1 MLTAR
6 QVVNELQKTG
16 HTVAF
21 IRRADGGIRIYNID
35 GVTFPRNSSEG
46 NNKAREILKNEA
58 VAGKSQVPILKTD
71 YSAKRAEQLRK
82 NREKKIKHPTT
93 KKSPL
98 QRALEEIRKT
108 KKVID
113 KLVAEGHGKASDF
126 ENLATTA
133 NQLLNTTDAKALRR
147 ERTRLYLYRQV
158 LKKTQGKNIAD
169 PNEVKSEILGMLY
182 GASLFAEYY
191 KVKNKNIGFFY
202 GITKQD
208 LDELEKAYK
217 AGREDLQEMFVTN
230 ERLAKLLR

>member
-46 NNKAREILKNEA
+46 NNKARELLKNEA
-58 VAGKSQVPILKTD
+58 VGGKSQVPILKTD
-71 YSAKRAEQLRK
+71 YSAKRLEQLKK
-82 NREKKIKHPTT
+82 NRQKKIKHPTT

-113 KLVAEGHGKASDF
+113 QIVREGDGKASDF

-133 NQLLNTTDAKALRR
+133 NELLNTTDVKVLRR

-158 LKKTQGKNIAD
+158 LRKTKGKNLVD
-169 PNEVKSEILGMLY
+169 PNEIKSEILGMLY

-191 KVKNKNIGFFY
+191 KIKEKNIGFFY

-230 ERLAKLLR
+230 PRLAKLLR

>member
-16 HTVAF
+16 HSVAF

-35 GVTFPRNSSEG
+35 GQNFPRNGSEG
-46 NNKAREILKNEA
+46 NNYARELLKTEA

-71 YSAKRAEQLRK
+71 YSAKRLEQLKK
-82 NREKKIKHPTT
+82 NRQKKIQHPTT

-113 KLVAEGHGKASDF
+113 QLIREGHGKASDF

-133 NQLLNTTDAKALRR
+133 NELLNTTDIKAIRR
-147 ERTRLYLYRQV
+147 ERTRLYLYRQELRRTKGQPLV
-158 LKKTQGKNIAD
+158 D
-169 PNEVKSEILGMLY
+169 PNEVKAEIVGMLY
-182 GASLFAEYY
+182 GAGMFDQYE
-191 KVKNKNIGFFY
+191 KIKNKNTGYFY

-208 LDELEKAYK
+208 LDALEKAYK
-217 AGREDLQEMFVTN
+217 AGSEDIEELFTTN

>member
-16 HTVAF
+16 HSVAF

-35 GVTFPRNSSEG
+35 GQNFPRNGSEG
-46 NNKAREILKNEA
+46 NNYARELLKTEA
-58 VAGKSQVPILKTD
+58 VAGRSKVPILKTD
-71 YSAKRAEQLRK
+71 YSAKRLEQLKK
-82 NREKKIKHPTT
+82 NRQKKIQHPTT

-113 KLVAEGHGKASDF
+113 QLVREGHGKASDF

-133 NQLLNTTDAKALRR
+133 NQLLNTSDIKALRS
-147 ERTRLYLYRQV
+147 ERTRLYLYRQELRRTKGQPLV
-158 LKKTQGKNIAD
+158 D
-169 PNEVKSEILGMLY
+169 PNEVKAEIVGMLY
-182 GASLFAEYY
+182 GAGMFDQYEKL
-191 KVKNKNIGFFY
+191 KNKNTGYFY
-202 GITKQD
+202 GIIKQD
-208 LDELEKAYK
+208 LDALEKAYK
-217 AGREDLQEMFVTN
+217 AGSEDIEELFTTN

>member
-16 HTVAF
+16 HSVAF

-46 NNKAREILKNEA
+46 NNAARDLLKKEA
-58 VAGKSQVPILKTD
+58 VMGKSQVPILKTD
-71 YSAKRAEQLRK
+71 YSAKRLDQLKK
-82 NREKKIKHPTT
+82 NRQKNIKHPTT
-93 KKSPL
+93 NKSPL

-113 KLVAEGHGKASDF
+113 RLVQEGHGKASDF
-126 ENLATTA
+126 EDLATTA
-133 NQLLNTTDAKALRR
+133 NQVLNTSDVKVLRS
-147 ERTRLYLYRQV
+147 ERTRLYLYRQELRRTKGQPLV
-158 LKKTQGKNIAD
+158 D
-169 PNEVKSEILGMLY
+169 PNEVKAEIVGMLY
-182 GASLFAEYY
+182 GAGMFDQYEKL
-191 KVKNKNIGFFY
+191 KNKNIGYFY

-217 AGREDLQEMFVTN
+217 AGSEDIEELFTTN

>member
-35 GVTFPRNSSEG
+35 GKSFPRNSSEG
-46 NNKAREILKNEA
+46 NNFAREMLKDEA
-58 VAGKSQVPILKTD
+58 VAGKSKVPILKTD
-71 YSAKRAEQLRK
+71 YSAKRLEQLKK
-82 NREKKIKHPTT
+82 NRQKKIKHPTT

-113 KLVAEGHGKASDF
+113 QLVREGNGKASDF
-126 ENLATTA
+126 EDLGATA
-133 NQLLNTTDAKALRR
+133 NELLNTTDVKAIRR
-147 ERTRLYLYRQV
+147 ERTRLYLYRQELRRTKGQPLV
-158 LKKTQGKNIAD
+158 D
-169 PNEVKSEILGMLY
+169 PNEVKAEILGMLY
-182 GASLFAEYY
+182 GAGMFAQYE
-191 KVKNKNIGFFY
+191 KIKNKNIGYFY

-208 LDELEKAYK
+208 LDEMEKAYK
-217 AGREDLQEMFVTN
+217 AGSEDIEELFTTN
-230 ERLAKLLR
+230 ARLAKLIR

>member
-6 QVVNELQKTG
+6 QVVNELQQTG
-16 HTVAF
+16 HSVAF

-58 VAGKSQVPILKTD
+58 VAGKSKVPILKTD
-71 YSAKRAEQLRK
+71 YSAKRLEQLKK
-82 NREKKIKHPTT
+82 NRQKKIQHPTT

-113 KLVAEGHGKASDF
+113 QLVREGHGKASDF

-133 NQLLNTTDAKALRR
+133 NQLLNTSDVKEIRR
-147 ERTRLYLYRQV
+147 ERTRLYLYRQELRRTKGQPLV
-158 LKKTQGKNIAD
+158 D
-169 PNEVKSEILGMLY
+169 PNEVKAEILGMLY
-182 GASLFAEYY
+182 GAGMFDKYEKL
-191 KVKNKNIGFFY
+191 KNKNIGYFY
-202 GITKQD
+202 GITKED

-217 AGREDLQEMFVTN
+217 AGSEDIEELFTTN
-230 ERLAKLLR
+230 TRLSKLLK

>member
-16 HTVAF
+16 HSVAF

-35 GVTFPRNSSEG
+35 GQNFPRNGSEG
-46 NNKAREILKNEA
+46 NNYARELLKTEA

-71 YSAKRAEQLRK
+71 YSAKRLDQLKK
-82 NREKKIKHPTT
+82 NRQKNIKHPTT
-93 KKSPL
+93 NKSPL

-113 KLVAEGHGKASDF
+113 QLIREGHGKASDF

-133 NQLLNTTDAKALRR
+133 NQLLNTSDIKAIRR
-147 ERTRLYLYRQV
+147 ERTRLYLYRQELRRTKGQPLV
-158 LKKTQGKNIAD
+158 D
-169 PNEVKSEILGMLY
+169 PNEVKAEIVGMLY
-182 GASLFAEYY
+182 GAGMFDQYEKL
-191 KVKNKNIGFFY
+191 KNKNIGYFY

-208 LDELEKAYK
+208 LDALEKAYK
-217 AGREDLQEMFVTN
+217 AGSEDIEELFTTN
-230 ERLAKLLR
+230 ERLAKLIR

>member
-16 HTVAF
+16 HSVAF

-35 GVTFPRNSSEG
+35 GISFPRNNSEG
-46 NNKAREILKNEA
+46 NNTARDVLKKEA
-58 VAGKSQVPILKTD
+58 IIGKSQVPILKTD
-71 YSAKRAEQLRK
+71 YSAKRLEQLKK
-82 NREKKIKHPTT
+82 NRQKNIKHPTT

-113 KLVAEGHGKASDF
+113 QLVREGHGKASDF
-126 ENLATTA
+126 EDLGATA
-133 NQLLNTTDAKALRR
+133 NELLNTTDIKAIRS
-147 ERTRLYLYRQV
+147 ERNRLYLYRQELRRTKGQPLV
-158 LKKTQGKNIAD
+158 D

-182 GASLFAEYY
+182 GAGMFAEYE
-191 KVKNKNIGFFY
+191 KIKKKNVGFFY

-217 AGREDLQEMFVTN
+217 AGSEDIEELFTTN
-230 ERLAKLLR
+230 TRLSKL

>member
-16 HTVAF
+16 HSVAF

-46 NNKAREILKNEA
+46 NNAARDVLKKEA
-58 VAGKSQVPILKTD
+58 ITGKSQVPILKTD
-71 YSAKRAEQLRK
+71 YSAKRLEQLKK
-82 NREKKIKHPTT
+82 NRQKKIKHPTT

-113 KLVAEGHGKASDF
+113 QLVREGHGKASDF
-126 ENLATTA
+126 EDLGATA
-133 NQLLNTTDAKALRR
+133 NELLNTTDVKALRR

-158 LKKTQGKNIAD
+158 LRKTKGKNLVD

-182 GASLFAEYY
+182 GAGMLAEYE
-191 KVKNKNIGFFY
+191 KIKNKNIGYFY

-217 AGREDLQEMFVTN
+217 AGSEDIEELFTTN
-230 ERLAKLLR
+230 TRLAKLLK

>member
-16 HTVAF
+16 HSVAF

-46 NNKAREILKNEA
+46 NNAARDLLKKEA
-58 VAGKSQVPILKTD
+58 VMGKSQVPILKTD
-71 YSAKRAEQLRK
+71 YSAKRLDQLKK
-82 NREKKIKHPTT
+82 NRQKNIKHPTT
-93 KKSPL
+93 NKSPL

-108 KKVID
+108 KKVVD
-113 KLVAEGHGKASDF
+113 QLVREGHGKASDF
-126 ENLATTA
+126 EDLGATA
-133 NQLLNTTDAKALRR
+133 NELLNTTDIKAIRR

-158 LKKTQGKNIAD
+158 LRKTQGNPLVD
-169 PNEVKSEILGMLY
+169 PYEAKSEILGMLY

-191 KVKNKNIGFFY
+191 KVREKNIGFFY
-202 GITKQD
+202 SITKQD

-217 AGREDLQEMFVTN
+217 AGREDLQEMFTTN
-230 ERLAKLLR
+230 EKLAKLLR

>member
-16 HTVAF
+16 HSVAF

-46 NNKAREILKNEA
+46 NNAAREVLKKEA
-58 VAGKSQVPILKTD
+58 LMGKSQVPILKTD
-71 YSAKRAEQLRK
+71 YSAKRLEQLKK
-82 NREKKIKHPTT
+82 NRQKNIKHPTT
-93 KKSPL
+93 KKTPL

-113 KLVAEGHGKASDF
+113 QLVREGHGKASDF
-126 ENLATTA
+126 ENLATTE
-133 NQLLNTTDAKALRR
+133 NQLLNTSDVKVLRS
-147 ERTRLYLYRQV
+147 ERTRLYLYRQELRRTKGQPLV
-158 LKKTQGKNIAD
+158 D
-169 PNEVKSEILGMLY
+169 PNEVKAEIVGMLY
-182 GASLFAEYY
+182 GAGMFDQYEKL
-191 KVKNKNIGFFY
+191 KNKNIGYFY

-217 AGREDLQEMFVTN
+217 AGSEDIEELFASNT
-230 ERLAKLLR
+230 RLSKLLR

>member
-16 HTVAF
+16 HSVAF

-35 GVTFPRNSSEG
+35 GITFPRNSSEG
-46 NNKAREILKNEA
+46 NNKAREILKSEA

-71 YSAKRAEQLRK
+71 YSAKRADQLRK

-113 KLVAEGHGKASDF
+113 QLVAEGHGKASDF
-126 ENLATTA
+126 EDLGATA
-133 NQLLNTTDAKALRR
+133 NELLNTTDVKAIRR
-147 ERTRLYLYRQV
+147 ERTRLYLYRQE
-158 LKKTQGKNIAD
+158 LRKTKGQPLVD
-169 PNEVKSEILGMLY
+169 PNEVKAEIVGMLY
-182 GASLFAEYY
+182 GAGLFAEYE
-191 KVKNKNIGFFY
+191 KVKKKNIGFFY
-202 GITKQD
+202 GITKAD
-208 LDELEKAYK
+208 LDELEKMYK
-217 AGREDLQEMFVTN
+217 EGREEIEELFATN
-230 ERLAKLLR
+230 TKLSKLLK

>member
-16 HTVAF
+16 HSVAF

-58 VAGKSQVPILKTD
+58 VAGKSKVPILNTD
-71 YSAKRAEQLRK
+71 YSAKRLEQLKK
-82 NREKKIKHPTT
+82 NRQKKIKHPTT

-113 KLVAEGHGKASDF
+113 QLVREGHGKASDF
-126 ENLATTA
+126 EDLGATA
-133 NQLLNTTDAKALRR
+133 NELLNTTDIKALRR
-147 ERTRLYLYRQV
+147 ERTRLYLYRQELRRTKGQPLV
-158 LKKTQGKNIAD
+158 D
-169 PNEVKSEILGMLY
+169 PNEVKAEILGMLY
-182 GASLFAEYY
+182 GAGMFAQYE
-191 KVKNKNIGFFY
+191 KIKNKNIGFFY

-217 AGREDLQEMFVTN
+217 AGSEDIEELFTTN
-230 ERLAKLLR
+230 TRLSKLLK

>member
-16 HTVAF
+16 HSVAF

-35 GVTFPRNSSEG
+35 GQNFPRNGSEG
-46 NNKAREILKNEA
+46 NNYARELLKTEA

-71 YSAKRAEQLRK
+71 YSAKRLEQLKK
-82 NREKKIKHPTT
+82 NRQKKIQHPTT

-113 KLVAEGHGKASDF
+113 RLVQEGHGKASDF

-133 NQLLNTTDAKALRR
+133 NQLLNTSDIKALRS
-147 ERTRLYLYRQV
+147 ERTRLYLYRQELRRTKGQPLV
-158 LKKTQGKNIAD
+158 D
-169 PNEVKSEILGMLY
+169 PNEVKAEIVGMLY
-182 GASLFAEYY
+182 GAGMFDQYEKL
-191 KVKNKNIGFFY
+191 KNKNIGYFY

-208 LDELEKAYK
+208 LDALEKAYK
-217 AGREDLQEMFVTN
+217 AGSEDIEELFTTN

>member
-16 HTVAF
+16 HSVAF

-71 YSAKRAEQLRK
+71 YSAKRLEQLKK
-82 NREKKIKHPTT
+82 NRQKNIKHPTT

-113 KLVAEGHGKASDF
+113 QLVREGHGKASDF

-133 NQLLNTTDAKALRR
+133 NQLLNTTDVKAIRR
-147 ERTRLYLYRQV
+147 ERTRLYLYRQELRRTKGQPLV
-158 LKKTQGKNIAD
+158 D
-169 PNEVKSEILGMLY
+169 PNEVKAEIVAMLY
-182 GASLFAEYY
+182 GAGMFDRYEKL
-191 KVKNKNIGFFY
+191 KNKNIGYFY
-202 GITKQD
+202 GIMKQD

-217 AGREDLQEMFVTN
+217 AGSEDIEELFTTN
-230 ERLAKLLR
+230 TRFAKLVR

>member
-16 HTVAF
+16 HSVAF

-35 GVTFPRNSSEG
+35 GQNFPRNGSEG
-46 NNKAREILKNEA
+46 NNYARELLKTEA
-58 VAGKSQVPILKTD
+58 VAGRSKVPILKTD
-71 YSAKRAEQLRK
+71 YSAKRLDQLKK
-82 NREKKIKHPTT
+82 NRQKNIKHPTT
-93 KKSPL
+93 NKSPL

-113 KLVAEGHGKASDF
+113 QLIREGHGKASDF

-133 NQLLNTTDAKALRR
+133 NQVLNTSDVKVLRS
-147 ERTRLYLYRQV
+147 ERTRLYLYRQELRRTKGQPLV
-158 LKKTQGKNIAD
+158 D
-169 PNEVKSEILGMLY
+169 PNEVKAEIVGMLY
-182 GASLFAEYY
+182 GAGMFDQYEKL
-191 KVKNKNIGFFY
+191 KNKNTGYFY

-217 AGREDLQEMFVTN
+217 AGSEDIEELFTTN

>member
-35 GVTFPRNSSEG
+35 GISFPRNSSEG
-46 NNKAREILKNEA
+46 NNAARDVLKKEA
-58 VAGKSQVPILKTD
+58 IMGESKVPILNTD
-71 YSAKRAEQLRK
+71 YSAKRLEQLKK
-82 NREKKIKHPTT
+82 NRQKKIKHPTT

-113 KLVAEGHGKASDF
+113 QLVKEGHGKASDF

-133 NQLLNTTDAKALRR
+133 NELLNTSDVKVLRR
-147 ERTRLYLYRQV
+147 ERTRLYLYRQELRRTKGQPLV
-158 LKKTQGKNIAD
+158 D
-169 PNEVKSEILGMLY
+169 PNEVKAEILGMLY
-182 GASLFAEYY
+182 GAGMFAQYE
-191 KVKNKNIGFFY
+191 KIKNKNIGYFY

-208 LDELEKAYK
+208 LDEMEKAYK
-217 AGREDLQEMFVTN
+217 AGSEDIEELFTTN
-230 ERLAKLLR
+230 TRLAKLLR

>member
-16 HTVAF
+16 HSVAF

-182 GASLFAEYY
+182 GANLFAEYY

>member
-16 HTVAF
+16 HSVAF

-46 NNKAREILKNEA
+46 NNAARDLLKKEA
-58 VAGKSQVPILKTD
+58 VMGKSQVPILKTD
-71 YSAKRAEQLRK
+71 YSAKRLEQLKK
-82 NREKKIKHPTT
+82 NRQKKIQHPTT
-93 KKSPL
+93 NKSPL

-113 KLVAEGHGKASDF
+113 QLVREGHGKASDF

-133 NQLLNTTDAKALRR
+133 NQLLNTSDIKALRS
-147 ERTRLYLYRQV
+147 ERTRLYLYRQELRRTKGQPLV
-158 LKKTQGKNIAD
+158 D
-169 PNEVKSEILGMLY
+169 PNEVKAEIVGMLY
-182 GASLFAEYY
+182 GAGMFDQYE
-191 KVKNKNIGFFY
+191 KIKNKNTGYFY

-217 AGREDLQEMFVTN
+217 AGSEDIEELFTTN

>member
-16 HTVAF
+16 HSVAF

-35 GVTFPRNSSEG
+35 GIIFPRNSSDG

-58 VAGKSQVPILKTD
+58 IVGKSQVPILKTD

>member
-16 HTVAF
+16 HSVAF

-71 YSAKRAEQLRK
+71 YSAKRLEQLKK
-82 NREKKIKHPTT
+82 NRQKNIKHPTT
-93 KKSPL
+93 KKTPL

-113 KLVAEGHGKASDF
+113 QLVREGHGKASDF

-133 NQLLNTTDAKALRR
+133 KHILNTTDVKAIRR
-147 ERTRLYLYRQV
+147 ERTRLYLYRQELRRTKGQPLV
-158 LKKTQGKNIAD
+158 D
-169 PNEVKSEILGMLY
+169 PSEVKAEILGMLY
-182 GASLFAEYY
+182 GAGMFDRYEKLKY
-191 KVKNKNIGFFY
+191 KNTGYFY
-202 GITKQD
+202 GITKTD

-217 AGREDLQEMFVTN
+217 AGSEDIEELFTTN
-230 ERLAKLLR
+230 TRLAKLLR

>member
-16 HTVAF
+16 HSVAF
-21 IRRADGGIRIYNID
+21 VRRADGGIRIYNID
-35 GVTFPRNSSEG
+35 GINFPRNSSEG

-58 VAGKSQVPILKTD
+58 VAGKSQVPVLNTD
-71 YSAKRAEQLRK
+71 YSAKRLEQLKK
-82 NREKKIKHPTT
+82 NRQKNIKHPTT

-113 KLVAEGHGKASDF
+113 QLVREGHGKASDF

-133 NQLLNTTDAKALRR
+133 NQLLNTSDVKVLRS
-147 ERTRLYLYRQV
+147 ERTRLYLYRQELRRTKGQPLV
-158 LKKTQGKNIAD
+158 D
-169 PNEVKSEILGMLY
+169 PNEVKAEILGMLY
-182 GASLFAEYY
+182 GAGMFDRYE
-191 KVKNKNIGFFY
+191 KIKNKNIGYFY

-208 LDELEKAYK
+208 LDALEKAYK
-217 AGREDLQEMFVTN
+217 AGSEDIEELFTTN
-230 ERLAKLLR
+230 ERLAKLIR

>member
-16 HTVAF
+16 HSVAF

-46 NNKAREILKNEA
+46 NNAARDLLKKEA
-58 VAGKSQVPILKTD
+58 IMGKSQVPILKTD
-71 YSAKRAEQLRK
+71 YSAKRLEQLKK
-82 NREKKIKHPTT
+82 NRQKKIQHPTT

-113 KLVAEGHGKASDF
+113 QLVREGHGKTSDF

-133 NQLLNTTDAKALRR
+133 NQLLNTSDVKKLRS
-147 ERTRLYLYRQV
+147 ERTRLYLYRQELRRTKGQPLV
-158 LKKTQGKNIAD
+158 D
-169 PNEVKSEILGMLY
+169 PNEVKAEIVGMLY
-182 GASLFAEYY
+182 GAGMFDQYEKL
-191 KVKNKNIGFFY
+191 KNKNIGYFY
-202 GITKQD
+202 GITKAD

-217 AGREDLQEMFVTN
+217 AGSEDIEELFATN
-230 ERLAKLLR
+230 TRLAKLIR

>member
-16 HTVAF
+16 HSVAF

-35 GVTFPRNSSEG
+35 GQNFPRNGSEG
-46 NNKAREILKNEA
+46 NNYARELLKTEA
-58 VAGKSQVPILKTD
+58 VAGRSKVPILKTD
-71 YSAKRAEQLRK
+71 YSAKRLEQLKK
-82 NREKKIKHPTT
+82 NRQKKIKHPTT

-113 KLVAEGHGKASDF
+113 QLVREGHGKASDF
-126 ENLATTA
+126 EDLGATA
-133 NQLLNTTDAKALRR
+133 NQVLNTSDVKVLRS
-147 ERTRLYLYRQV
+147 ERTRLYLYRQELRRTKGQPLV
-158 LKKTQGKNIAD
+158 D
-169 PNEVKSEILGMLY
+169 PNEVKAEIVGMLY
-182 GASLFAEYY
+182 GAGMFDQYEKL
-191 KVKNKNIGFFY
+191 KNKNIGYFY

-208 LDELEKAYK
+208 LDALEKAYK
-217 AGREDLQEMFVTN
+217 AGSEDIEELFTTN

>member
-16 HTVAF
+16 HSVAF

-46 NNKAREILKNEA
+46 NNAARDLLKKEA
-58 VAGKSQVPILKTD
+58 VMGKSQVPILKTD
-71 YSAKRAEQLRK
+71 YSAKRLDQLKK
-82 NREKKIKHPTT
+82 NRQKNIKHPTT
-93 KKSPL
+93 NKSPL

-113 KLVAEGHGKASDF
+113 QLIREGHGKASDF

-133 NQLLNTTDAKALRR
+133 NQVLNTSDVKVLRS
-147 ERTRLYLYRQV
+147 ERTRLYLYRQELRRTKGQPLV
-158 LKKTQGKNIAD
+158 D
-169 PNEVKSEILGMLY
+169 PNEVKAEIVGMLY
-182 GASLFAEYY
+182 GAGMFDQYE
-191 KVKNKNIGFFY
+191 KIKNKNTGYFY

-208 LDELEKAYK
+208 LDALEKAYK
-217 AGREDLQEMFVTN
+217 AGSEDIEELFTTN

>member
-16 HTVAF
+16 HSVSF

-46 NNKAREILKNEA
+46 NNAARDLLKKEA
-58 VAGKSQVPILKTD
+58 VMGKSQVPILKTD
-71 YSAKRAEQLRK
+71 YSAKRLDQLKK
-82 NREKKIKHPTT
+82 NRQKNIKHPTT
-93 KKSPL
+93 NKSPL

-113 KLVAEGHGKASDF
+113 QLVREGHGKASDF
-126 ENLATTA
+126 EDLATTA
-133 NQLLNTTDAKALRR
+133 NQVLNTSDVKVLRS
-147 ERTRLYLYRQV
+147 ERTRLYLYRQELRRTKGQPLV
-158 LKKTQGKNIAD
+158 D
-169 PNEVKSEILGMLY
+169 PNEVKAEIVGMLY
-182 GASLFAEYY
+182 GAGMFDQYE
-191 KVKNKNIGFFY
+191 KIKNKNTGYFY

-217 AGREDLQEMFVTN
+217 AGSEDIEELFTTN

>member
-16 HTVAF
+16 HSVAF

-35 GVTFPRNSSEG
+35 GISFPRNSSEG
-46 NNKAREILKNEA
+46 NNAARDLLKKEA
-58 VAGKSQVPILKTD
+58 IIGKSQVPILKTD
-71 YSAKRAEQLRK
+71 YSAKRLEQLKK
-82 NREKKIKHPTT
+82 NRQKKIQHPTT

-113 KLVAEGHGKASDF
+113 QLVAEGQGKASDF

-133 NQLLNTTDAKALRR
+133 NELLNTSDVKQLRR

-158 LKKTQGKNIAD
+158 LRKTKGKNLVD

-191 KVKNKNIGFFY
+191 KVKDKNIGFFY

-208 LDELEKAYK
+208 LDEMEKAYK
-217 AGREDLQEMFVTN
+217 ASREDLQELFVTN
-230 ERLAKLLR
+230 ERLAKLLK

>member
-16 HTVAF
+16 HSVAF

-46 NNKAREILKNEA
+46 NNEAREILKNEA
-58 VAGKSQVPILKTD
+58 VAGKSKVPILKTD
-71 YSAKRAEQLRK
+71 YSAKRLEQLKK
-82 NREKKIKHPTT
+82 NRQKKIQHPTT

-113 KLVAEGHGKASDF
+113 QLVREGHGKASDF

-133 NQLLNTTDAKALRR
+133 NQLLNTSDVKVLRS

-158 LKKTQGKNIAD
+158 LRKTQGKALVD
-169 PNEVKSEILGMLY
+169 PNEAKSEILGMLY

-191 KVKNKNIGFFY
+191 KVREKNIGFFY
-202 GITKQD
+202 AITKQD

-230 ERLAKLLR
+230 ERLAKLIR